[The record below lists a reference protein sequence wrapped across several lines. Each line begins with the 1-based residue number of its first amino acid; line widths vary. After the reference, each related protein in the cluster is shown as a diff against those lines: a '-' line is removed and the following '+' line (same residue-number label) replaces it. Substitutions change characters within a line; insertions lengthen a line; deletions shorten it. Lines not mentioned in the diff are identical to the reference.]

1 MTCRSAVHAC
11 IALTLIIAPC
21 LAQTGGAVVG
31 VAPQTERVLTG
42 QFAGK
47 IGTETRA
54 VFGFGPIAYT
64 VAEKHRYLADDPT
77 VYEMGEGYIGMPAPS
92 SANWYHTGFLF
103 VRVNGHDVQIPATS
117 VMAVESGHRAI
128 LDMVWHD
135 PDALVRTR
143 FFGLPGEN
151 WLGCEVKVEPI
162 NEITSLTIALR
173 CYPSFFTSAYN
184 RDGARRIQTPS
195 LLVEEG
201 AAAEGALAE
210 NPWAFYYDEVFDVAR
225 GEGDGPCAM
234 LALPVDGATI
244 RYEPGSYAV
253 NTTLYF
259 PPDTRTIGFAFWD
272 YKGLTNAD
280 ALADLQGQADTVLAT
295 LETADLTPKAVAEFD
310 IAAVRA
316 SLEEALASAE
326 TREALGERIGEVEA
340 WLAANEQ
347 MEQPGAVV
355 GVAGQ
360 EELLGSLDD
369 YNSFQWEVKLIK
381 LLNDL

>member
-1 MTCRSAVHAC
+1 M
-11 IALTLIIAPC
+11 
-21 LAQTGGAVVG
+21 
-31 VAPQTERVLTG
+31 PQPNP
-42 QFAGK
+42 FA
-47 IGTETRA
+47 
-54 VFGFGPIAYT
+54 
-64 VAEKHRYLADDPT
+64 
-77 VYEMGEGYIGMPAPS
+77 
-92 SANWYHTGFLF
+92 
-103 VRVNGHDVQIPATS
+103 
-117 VMAVESGHRAI
+117 
-128 LDMVWHD
+128 
-135 PDALVRTR
+135 
-143 FFGLPGEN
+143 
-151 WLGCEVKVEPI
+151 
-162 NEITSLTIALR
+162 
-173 CYPSFFTSAYN
+173 SFFTSAYN

-201 AAAEGALAE
+201 ASAEGALAE

-253 NTTLYF
+253 NTTLDF
-259 PPDTRTIGFAFWD
+259 PPDTRTIRFAFWD

-316 SLEEALASAE
+316 SLEEALASAQ

-340 WLAANEQ
+340 WLAASEQ
-347 MEQPGAVV
+347 MEQPGAAI

-360 EELLGSLDD
+360 EELLKSLDD

>member
-1 MTCRSAVHAC
+1 MTCRRAVHAC
-11 IALTLIIAPC
+11 IVLTLIAAQC
-21 LAQTGGAVVG
+21 LAQTGGAIVG

-54 VFGFGPIAYT
+54 VFGFGPIAY
-64 VAEKHRYLADDPT
+64 AISEKHRYLADDPT

-103 VRVNGHDVQIPATS
+103 VQINGHHVQIPATS
-117 VMAVESGHRAI
+117 VMSVESGDRAI